1 MKKALLK
8 DCFKEIIKG
17 FKRFISILLI
27 VLLGVGFFAGIKA
40 TSPDMKLTLDT
51 YFDDKNVM
59 DIQVISTLGLTD
71 DDITELKKLDLIE
84 NAEGTYQTDAVV
96 TAGDKQVV
104 VKLESLASS
113 INALQVTSGRVPENQ
128 NECVVEEAFL
138 QGTEYNIGDTIKVQV
153 DNITDDD
160 GNDIS
165 VLKTNDL
172 QIVGTVR
179 SPMYISTDRGTT
191 KFGSG

>member
-71 DDITELKKLDLIE
+71 EDITELEKLDLIDD
-84 NAEGTYQTDAVV
+84 AQGTYQTDAM
-96 TAGDKQVV
+96 
-104 VKLESLASS
+104 
-113 INALQVTSGRVPENQ
+113 VTSILNVLPMRKMVKPEK
-128 NECVVEEAFL
+128 L
-138 QGTEYNIGDTIKVQV
+138 
-153 DNITDDD
+153 
-160 GNDIS
+160 
-165 VLKTNDL
+165 
-172 QIVGTVR
+172 
-179 SPMYISTDRGTT
+179 
-191 KFGSG
+191 

>member
-128 NECVVEEAFL
+128 NECVVEEAFCKA
-138 QGTEYNIGDTIKVQV
+138 QNTI
-153 DNITDDD
+153 
-160 GNDIS
+160 
-165 VLKTNDL
+165 
-172 QIVGTVR
+172 
-179 SPMYISTDRGTT
+179 
-191 KFGSG
+191 